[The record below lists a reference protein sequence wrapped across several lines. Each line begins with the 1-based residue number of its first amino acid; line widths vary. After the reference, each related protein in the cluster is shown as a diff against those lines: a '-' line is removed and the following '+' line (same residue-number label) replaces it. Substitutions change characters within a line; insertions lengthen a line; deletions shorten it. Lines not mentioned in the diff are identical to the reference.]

1 ILGRLKSLSSLSS
14 HFMSSTSEI
23 QSVKMGCRIRKIF
36 SDSSLGDVNDSQILE
51 RPLED
56 DNQYRLIEFE
66 DTGLQA
72 TLVHGKGSKMAAIGV
87 C

>member
-1 ILGRLKSLSSLSS
+1 
-14 HFMSSTSEI
+14 MSSTSEI
-23 QSVKMGCRIRKIF
+23 QSVRIGCRIKTIF
-36 SDSSLGDVNDSQILE
+36 SDGSPGDVNDSQILE

-72 TLVHGKGSKMAAIGV
+72 TLVRGKGSKMAAIGV
-87 C
+87 CVNA